1 MTVDTVFEYID
12 ESARLSKEIATFLK
26 RRHAVELEYAKSLAR
41 ITQSLLKQ
49 SSAGSLVS
57 STIDVN
63 TSFPDLQTLP
73 CARSS
78 ITNSTL
84 WAAFVETTDQTLC
97 LARAHEEAA
106 KDLQVSVI
114 EPYNIHIKDLEST
127 KKMYFTSGQEHN
139 RNVRSAFQAM
149 RKAKKDMDS
158 LEVAAIDSSQNFQR
172 AQYNPGTKEKDLAKF
187 AIKATTAQ
195 DKADHAKDT
204 FVACEII
211 AKAAEEDYY
220 GRFLPELYMNLRHHE
235 EERCTA
241 AKSVLEKANALGM
254 KVADI
259 HINSVKEAAQ
269 KISSID
275 IQDDIEAFSFSHMT
289 QQEDREMV
297 KNFYSLL
304 PGELKRGT
312 LHIRRDDMSVSWKF
326 RVAIFRQDQHTLYL
340 HDISDMT
347 RPKETISIES
357 CSVYSIDSSAVGK
370 PAFQIIYS
378 EGENIISYTCVA
390 ETELVRDDWAE
401 ILKRYARCCTKCA
414 ALSGF
419 SLNTRRNENLVSK
432 SSIKYRRTLSLRII
446 EAKDLRSS
454 SGFGTISPY
463 CLVLLD
469 DVNFARTTTKQSETA
484 IWTETFTFN
493 DLAAHFGKLSIV
505 VINRNFNSKDAT
517 IGYVTINLQS
527 LLSGVKVDQ
536 WHQIKQLHEDGTVGS
551 IRIACTLV
559 NEQILPSATYEK
571 FLELLTEPSF
581 IAVKTLGRIITQ
593 ERDEFARSFLN
604 LMRSLNRDREGI
616 CMLIYDEISMTE
628 DPNIIF
634 RGNTMATKSFDQYMK
649 IVGADFL
656 QITLTPLIKSVYDS
670 GESCE
675 TDPTRLDSSDSVRK
689 NMKRL
694 LQFVFYFWE
703 CIQKSVDIFPRKIV
717 EIFAFIKEHVSKRF
731 VDQQSRGE
739 HIKYPSISG
748 FLFLRFFCPAIISP
762 HQFGLASEAP
772 IGNVPRTL
780 TLIAKILQNMANLT
794 ELKDPYL
801 NEVNVFIKGQKDAM
815 RGLLERVSTLTID
828 LDSPL
833 DAHEPDTDV
842 DRYCES
848 IYQFFERYSGSLA
861 ATNKVPEYEKLAA
874 AIQVIKNAHD
884 SHSSEMTEFGE
895 SCKRNEDDERGNLAQ
910 MRLDLDHL
918 SRALP
923 PPPPQIRIPSGM
935 GGSIS
940 ISGDALAT
948 TACSPLTSQLLTP
961 QIPPRSD
968 QRAGGGSSA
977 SRPFTGESPTTSA
990 TSIASTHR
998 TGFPTTDA
1006 AHMAASV
1013 SGILHSSP
1021 FPSTSSSRQD
1031 SNPTVPVRS
1040 NVRPRP
1046 ASRDGPSVFTSSLR
1060 KTSAVTGPSLA
1071 HPNMSPLSQSFST
1084 GSSSIVE
1091 TDMSPLS
1098 RLATPLRYLTRKA
1111 SIAHT
1116 LTPTTTPTTT
1126 PTPTHPSTT
1135 SSMFSPSRSTAAN
1148 TFTSV
1153 DAADVTGSSRIQ
1165 ASAPRIAGEPTTI
1178 PFSVDFD
1185 SDVGSLLDEI
1195 LPHCSSSASPLTTH
1209 VVSSTHTPSRSMVE
1223 NPSGLNPSASLMP
1236 PIPRRTHSSGVLI
1249 DLPNPSYSSGPGGL
1263 SSPESDV
1270 KRGLPSSSSES
1281 YHGHTMSAPLREQ
1294 NGSLALQR
1302 GPVPS
1307 IDSLYCLYGAEE
1319 AHSLPLSSLMHGD
1332 DLVRRPSSAASAIVE
1347 SIWRDEEAHSL
1358 STASGSLFLSGDS
1371 SHMNRD
1377 GGLTRPDSTNA
1388 SSVPLSLPISRPRLD
1403 NLVQRSH
1410 TSTSSKK

>member
-1 MTVDTVFEYID
+1 MFHV
-12 ESARLSKEIATFLK
+12 
-26 RRHAVELEYAKSLAR
+26 
-41 ITQSLLKQ
+41 
-49 SSAGSLVS
+49 
-57 STIDVN
+57 
-63 TSFPDLQTLP
+63 
-73 CARSS
+73 
-78 ITNSTL
+78 
-84 WAAFVETTDQTLC
+84 
-97 LARAHEEAA
+97 
-106 KDLQVSVI
+106 
-114 EPYNIHIKDLEST
+114 
-127 KKMYFTSGQEHN
+127 
-139 RNVRSAFQAM
+139 
-149 RKAKKDMDS
+149 
-158 LEVAAIDSSQNFQR
+158 
-172 AQYNPGTKEKDLAKF
+172 
-187 AIKATTAQ
+187 
-195 DKADHAKDT
+195 
-204 FVACEII
+204 
-211 AKAAEEDYY
+211 
-220 GRFLPELYMNLRHHE
+220 
-235 EERCTA
+235 
-241 AKSVLEKANALGM
+241 
-254 KVADI
+254 
-259 HINSVKEAAQ
+259 
-269 KISSID
+269 
-275 IQDDIEAFSFSHMT
+275 
-289 QQEDREMV
+289 
-297 KNFYSLL
+297 
-304 PGELKRGT
+304 
-312 LHIRRDDMSVSWKF
+312 
-326 RVAIFRQDQHTLYL
+326 
-340 HDISDMT
+340 
-347 RPKETISIES
+347 
-357 CSVYSIDSSAVGK
+357 
-370 PAFQIIYS
+370 
-378 EGENIISYTCVA
+378 
-390 ETELVRDDWAE
+390 
-401 ILKRYARCCTKCA
+401 
-414 ALSGF
+414 
-419 SLNTRRNENLVSK
+419 
-432 SSIKYRRTLSLRII
+432 
-446 EAKDLRSS
+446 
-454 SGFGTISPY
+454 
-463 CLVLLD
+463 
-469 DVNFARTTTKQSETA
+469 
-484 IWTETFTFN
+484 
-493 DLAAHFGKLSIV
+493 
-505 VINRNFNSKDAT
+505 
-517 IGYVTINLQS
+517 
-527 LLSGVKVDQ
+527 
-536 WHQIKQLHEDGTVGS
+536 
-551 IRIACTLV
+551 
-559 NEQILPSATYEK
+559 PS
-571 FLELLTEPSF
+571 
-581 IAVKTLGRIITQ
+581 
-593 ERDEFARSFLN
+593 
-604 LMRSLNRDREGI
+604 
-616 CMLIYDEISMTE
+616 
-628 DPNIIF
+628 
-634 RGNTMATKSFDQYMK
+634 
-649 IVGADFL
+649 
-656 QITLTPLIKSVYDS
+656 
-670 GESCE
+670 
-675 TDPTRLDSSDSVRK
+675 
-689 NMKRL
+689 
-694 LQFVFYFWE
+694 
-703 CIQKSVDIFPRKIV
+703 
-717 EIFAFIKEHVSKRF
+717 
-731 VDQQSRGE
+731 
-739 HIKYPSISG
+739 
-748 FLFLRFFCPAIISP
+748 
-762 HQFGLASEAP
+762 
-772 IGNVPRTL
+772 L

-895 SCKRNEDDERGNLAQ
+895 TVKEMRMMNGNLAQ

-1013 SGILHSSP
+1013 SGILHLSP

-1091 TDMSPLS
+1091 TD
-1098 RLATPLRYLTRKA
+1098 
-1111 SIAHT
+1111 I
-1116 LTPTTTPTTT
+1116 
-1126 PTPTHPSTT
+1126 
-1135 SSMFSPSRSTAAN
+1135 TAAN

-1332 DLVRRPSSAASAIVE
+1332 DLSETTKRLP
-1347 SIWRDEEAHSL
+1347 
-1358 STASGSLFLSGDS
+1358 
-1371 SHMNRD
+1371 
-1377 GGLTRPDSTNA
+1377 
-1388 SSVPLSLPISRPRLD
+1388 VPL
-1403 NLVQRSH
+1403 
-1410 TSTSSKK
+1410 